1 MDYDLKSSIDPVV
14 GLNFGA
20 IATDTTTVGNIIG
33 SVGFGSLVF
42 TLVTGTVTDGDYTLV
57 IEHGDEPDL
66 SDATTVAATDLIGG
80 LPSFTADTDDNSAK
94 SVGYVGKKPYARP
107 SIVSANTT
115 SGAFIGVVAVKGHA
129 LSKPTA

>member
-1 MDYDLKSSIDPVV
+1 MDYDLKSSVEPVV

-20 IATDTTTVGNIIG
+20 IATDTTTVGNIID
-33 SVGFGSLVF
+33 SAGFASLVL
-42 TLVTGTVTDGDYTLV
+42 TLVTGNVTDGDYTLV

-66 SDATTVAATDLIGG
+66 SDATTVASTDLIGG
-80 LPSFTADTDDNSAK
+80 LPSFMADTDDNLAK
-94 SVGYVGKKPYARP
+94 AVGYVGKKPYVRP

-115 SGAFIGVVAVKGHA
+115 SGAFIGVLAIKGHA